1 MLRSLTA
8 IQTYAC
14 EGYLEQAVG
23 ESKHVRQLLESQSG
37 ELTQKLEDLINELN
51 IQHHRNVELKSN
63 CEHMDNK
70 M

>member
-23 ESKHVRQLLESQSG
+23 ESKHVRQLLESQSM
-37 ELTQKLEDLINELN
+37 EFAPKWLILHDFSKFKKKKK
-51 IQHHRNVELKSN
+51 IPIWKY
-63 CEHMDNK
+63 
-70 M
+70 